1 MHKSFRFSIRSPLA
15 TRRVSANYGQ
25 PQGCDRSEA
34 QLGEDQLSFRVAA
47 KSELPQIIRYLVD
60 QGAQIF
66 EVTPSQPSLEE
77 IFLQVIGKDSVL

>member
-1 MHKSFRFSIRSPLA
+1 
-15 TRRVSANYGQ
+15 
-25 PQGCDRSEA
+25 
-34 QLGEDQLSFRVAA
+34 VAA